1 MIRLSTSLA
10 WKTKWKF
17 HRFDSVFP
25 SLFLKALLFHCEKCS
40 LNVLF
45 CFSHLAIKIFMHLK
59 VGRGY
64 FMCLCCVSRYVF
76 FVCLEVPF
84 SLIFEFKTR
93 LNIPA
98 KKYSTEFLYHNSQQH
113 SFQQYWKAI
122 ISRRD
127 YFIYS
132 EIAKNSK
139 QLVLVSEYRN

>member
-1 MIRLSTSLA
+1 
-10 WKTKWKF
+10 
-17 HRFDSVFP
+17 
-25 SLFLKALLFHCEKCS
+25 
-40 LNVLF
+40 
-45 CFSHLAIKIFMHLK
+45 
-59 VGRGY
+59 
-64 FMCLCCVSRYVF
+64 MCLCCVSRYVF

-84 SLIFEFKTR
+84 SLIFEFKTS